1 LGGSGPKSESLPSA
15 KAGRAGSR
23 ALRQNSA
30 LRRSQTTPSP
40 SSKPPPR
47 RSDSRK
53 VERPEAVDV
62 DVVDVDVVDRP
73 RHSGVSNYGFF
84 DRLWIGI
91 MDLAAAINLARQSAV
106 DLVEI
111 AATAVPPVC
120 RIVDYGKFKYELS
133 KKERDSKKHQ
143 AVNLVKEVQLSPRID
158 PHDLG
163 IKREHT
169 IGFLCEDMKVK
180 ATLRFR
186 GREMAHTEVGKEVM
200 NKFLEQLA
208 PWGHPDFPPKLVG
221 KAINVM
227 ISPLPKNKRAK
238 NPKEVDLEPPI
249 KETEKPA
256 SNGKPQPVRVSTDA
270 ASQSDSFGQNPF
282 SSLSVPTEG

>member
-1 LGGSGPKSESLPSA
+1 
-15 KAGRAGSR
+15 
-23 ALRQNSA
+23 
-30 LRRSQTTPSP
+30 
-40 SSKPPPR
+40 
-47 RSDSRK
+47 
-53 VERPEAVDV
+53 
-62 DVVDVDVVDRP
+62 
-73 RHSGVSNYGFF
+73 
-84 DRLWIGI
+84 
-91 MDLAAAINLARQSAV
+91 MDLAAAINLARQSTV

-238 NPKEVDLEPPI
+238 NPKEVDLEPPT
-249 KETEKPA
+249 KETGKPA
-256 SNGKPQPVRVSTDA
+256 SNGKPEPVRVSTNA
-270 ASQSDSFGQNPF
+270 ASKSDSFGQNPF

>member
-1 LGGSGPKSESLPSA
+1 MSRPFSRPQPGQPQHRINGKI
-15 KAGRAGSR
+15 RAREVRVIGIDG
-23 ALRQNSA
+23 Q
-30 LRRSQTTPSP
+30 Q
-40 SSKPPPR
+40 
-47 RSDSRK
+47 
-53 VERPEAVDV
+53 V
-62 DVVDVDVVDRP
+62 
-73 RHSGVSNYGFF
+73 
-84 DRLWIGI
+84 GI
-91 MDLAAAINLARQSAV
+91 MDLAAAINLARQNGV

-133 KKERDSKKHQ
+133 KMERDSKKHQ

-163 IKREHT
+163 IKKEHT

-200 NKFLEQLA
+200 DKFLEQLA

-238 NPKEVDLEPPI
+238 NPKEASEP
-249 KETEKPA
+249 EAVAPA
-256 SNGKPQPVRVSTDA
+256 KAAGKASSNGKPEPVRVATDA
-270 ASQSDSFGQNPF
+270 ASQGASFGQSPF
-282 SSLSVPTEG
+282 SGLSVPTQG

>member
-1 LGGSGPKSESLPSA
+1 LSRPFSRPQPGQPQHRINGKI
-15 KAGRAGSR
+15 RAREVRVIGIDG
-23 ALRQNSA
+23 Q
-30 LRRSQTTPSP
+30 Q
-40 SSKPPPR
+40 
-47 RSDSRK
+47 
-53 VERPEAVDV
+53 V
-62 DVVDVDVVDRP
+62 
-73 RHSGVSNYGFF
+73 
-84 DRLWIGI
+84 GI
-91 MDLAAAINLARQSAV
+91 MDLAAAINLARQNGV

-120 RIVDYGKFKYELS
+120 RIVDYGKFKYELA

-169 IGFLCEDMKVK
+169 IAFLCEDMKVK

-200 NKFLEQLA
+200 DRFLEQLA

-227 ISPLPKNKRAK
+227 ISPLPKNRRAK
-238 NPKEVDLEPPI
+238 NPKEA
-249 KETEKPA
+249 KEADVGAPSKAPDAVA
-256 SNGKPQPVRVSTDA
+256 SNGKPEPVRVSTDA
-270 ASQSDSFGQNPF
+270 ASKPSAFGQSPF
-282 SSLSVPTEG
+282 SGLSIPTQG

>member
-1 LGGSGPKSESLPSA
+1 MSRPFSRPQPGQPQHRINGKI
-15 KAGRAGSR
+15 RAR
-23 ALRQNSA
+23 EVR
-30 LRRSQTTPSP
+30 
-40 SSKPPPR
+40 
-47 RSDSRK
+47 
-53 VERPEAVDV
+53 V
-62 DVVDVDVVDRP
+62 
-73 RHSGVSNYGFF
+73 
-84 DRLWIGI
+84 IGI
-91 MDLAAAINLARQSAV
+91 NGQQVGILDLAAAINLARQIGV
-106 DLVEI
+106 ELVEI

-120 RIVDYGKFKYELS
+120 RIVDYGKFKYELA

-169 IGFLCEDMKVK
+169 IAFLCEDMKVK

-200 NKFLEQLA
+200 DRFLEQLA

-227 ISPLPKNKRAK
+227 ISPLPKNRRAK
-238 NPKEVDLEPPI
+238 NPKEAR
-249 KETEKPA
+249 ETEPAPAAKAPEKGA
-256 SNGKPQPVRVSTDA
+256 SNSHPEPVHVATDA
-270 ASQSDSFGQNPF
+270 ASARSSFGQSPF
-282 SSLSVPTEG
+282 SGLSLPTQA

>member
-1 LGGSGPKSESLPSA
+1 
-15 KAGRAGSR
+15 
-23 ALRQNSA
+23 
-30 LRRSQTTPSP
+30 
-40 SSKPPPR
+40 
-47 RSDSRK
+47 
-53 VERPEAVDV
+53 
-62 DVVDVDVVDRP
+62 
-73 RHSGVSNYGFF
+73 
-84 DRLWIGI
+84 
-91 MDLAAAINLARQSAV
+91 
-106 DLVEI
+106 VEI

-238 NPKEVDLEPPI
+238 NPKEADSEPVI
-249 KETEKPA
+249 KETSKPA
-256 SNGKPQPVRVSTDA
+256 SNGKSESAKVVRVSTDA
-270 ASQSDSFGQNPF
+270 ASQAESFGQNPF
-282 SSLSVPTEG
+282 SNLSVPTQG